1 MDPVTL
7 ALINNQKGQAGG
19 IATLNALGSHPP
31 EEIAPYMG
39 TFPRSQTRFVPLGT
53 PATLTMLTG
62 RIYYLP
68 MILLRPQ
75 AVDRI
80 GIVVTSAAG
89 GESVIRLGIYREGNR
104 AVGVGAGASAPPMT
118 LLVDAGLVDATTT
131 GIKEILFEEPI
142 QLDAGVHWLAA
153 VSQEVTAPS
162 PQVRGVTGF
171 NPMVYNRSGI
181 NEVANGCVGLRSRTS
196 GFSTGTLPASNL
208 GAAWPV
214 AADSVDTAPYVSVRF
229 V

>member
-7 ALINNQKGQAGG
+7 ALVNGQKGKENG
-19 IATLNALGSHPP
+19 IATLNALGFHPP

-39 TFPRSQTRFVPLGT
+39 TFPRSQTWFVPLGT
-53 PATLTMLTG
+53 PTTLTMWTG

-89 GESVIRLGIYREGNR
+89 GESVIRLGIYQEGNR
-104 AVGVGAGASAPPMT
+104 VVGSGSTAPLMT

-142 QLDAGVHWLAA
+142 ELNAGVYWLAA
-153 VSQEVTAPS
+153 VSQEVTAPA

-171 NPMVYNRSGI
+171 NPMAYSRSELNI
-181 NEVANGCVGLRSRTS
+181 LANGCIAIRSRTS
-196 GFSTGTLPASNL
+196 GFSTGTLPASNG
-208 GAAWPV
+208 GAAWPA
-214 AADSVDTAPYVSVRF
+214 AADSADTAPVVSVQF

>member
-7 ALINNQKGQAGG
+7 ALVNSQKGQAGG
-19 IATLNALGSHPP
+19 IATLNALGFHPP
-31 EEIAPYMG
+31 EEIAPYLG
-39 TFPRSQTRFVPLGT
+39 TFPRSRTWFVPLGT
-53 PATLTMLTG
+53 PTTLTMFTG

-104 AVGVGAGASAPPMT
+104 VIGSSSDAPPMT

-142 QLDAGVHWLAA
+142 ELNAGVYWLAA
-153 VSQEVTAPS
+153 VSQEVTEPA

-171 NPMVYNRSGI
+171 NPIAYNRSEL
-181 NEVANGCVGLRSRTS
+181 NVLANGCVGIRSRTA

-208 GAAWPV
+208 GAIWP
-214 AADSVDTAPYVSVRF
+214 AGADSVDTTPYVSVRF